1 MILRGQRLAFETTQ
15 SHPRDESASWT
26 FRRSVVPFMCHFT
39 GAGRS
44 SWEERKGQQATISG
58 KGNKQTCDAQEAL
71 TGKLTA
77 EERITRT
84 HT

>member
-1 MILRGQRLAFETTQ
+1 M
-15 SHPRDESASWT
+15 
-26 FRRSVVPFMCHFT
+26 VPFMCHFT